1 LAPMAQAS
9 VALVNNAQREHQ
21 EFMHTVEAVARENG
35 AVIAALPE
43 EGVAVYPGDDP
54 YTAIWDGLAGAR
66 RVLRFGL
73 QPGLDVYAEEIRPG
87 VSGTLCR
94 VVTPAGVAELALPVP
109 GAHNLRNALAAIAC
123 ALAAGAPLTSAVRAL
138 QAFAAVKGRMQ
149 RKEMS
154 DGTLLIDDTYNAN
167 PDSVRA

>member
-1 LAPMAQAS
+1 MAQAS

-94 VVTPAGVAELALPVP
+94 VVTPAGSPNWRCRYRVRTICAMPWPRLPARWP
-109 GAHNLRNALAAIAC
+109 
-123 ALAAGAPLTSAVRAL
+123 PVR
-138 QAFAAVKGRMQ
+138 
-149 RKEMS
+149 
-154 DGTLLIDDTYNAN
+154 
-167 PDSVRA
+167 P